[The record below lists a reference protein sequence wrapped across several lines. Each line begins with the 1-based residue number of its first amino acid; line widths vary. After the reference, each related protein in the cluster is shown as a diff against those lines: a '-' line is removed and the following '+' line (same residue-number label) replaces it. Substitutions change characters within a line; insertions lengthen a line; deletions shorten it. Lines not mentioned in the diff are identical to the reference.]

1 MNIRAS
7 QSNQRGNRYLAGGRD
22 LERAAKAFREAIE
35 AAPEWSVPWFNL
47 GLVCKRRREWAESL
61 RCNREAARLDAT
73 DEATWW
79 NLGIAATALGDWAE
93 ARRAWTGF
101 GITLPPGEG
110 EIVMRLGLTPIR
122 LNSAEAG
129 EVVWCDRID
138 PARAVIRNVPLPQS
152 EHRYGD
158 LVLHD
163 GAPNGTRLFGEQE
176 VPVFDELQLL
186 TPSRYATFVVS
197 VEAESAEALSG
208 LQRLL
213 AEAELTSE
221 DWGTIRQLCHEC
233 SIGRAGA
240 HEVPAAF
247 APGEATDLGIA
258 AETEAAVRDVLA
270 RWSAAWPGSRVAEV
284 QRALG

>member
-22 LERAAKAFREAIE
+22 LERAAKAFREAIA
-35 AAPEWSVPWFNL
+35 AAPDWSVPWFNL
-47 GLVCKRRREWAESL
+47 GLVSKRRREWAEAL
-61 RCNREAARLDAT
+61 RCNQEAARLDAT
-73 DEATWW
+73 DQPTWW

-93 ARRAWTGF
+93 ARRAWAAF
-101 GITLPPGEG
+101 GIQLPPGEG
-110 EIVMRLGLTPIR
+110 EIAMRLGLTPIR
-122 LNSAEAG
+122 INPDGAG

-138 PARAVIRNVPLPQS
+138 PARAIIRNVPLPQS
-152 EHRYGD
+152 AHRYGD

-163 GAPNGTRLFGEQE
+163 GAPNGTRLTGGQE

-186 TPSRYATFVVS
+186 TPSRYATFVVT
-197 VEAESAEALSG
+197 VEAESADALRG

-213 AEAELTSE
+213 AEAELTNE

-233 SIGRAGA
+233 STGRAGA
-240 HEVPAAF
+240 HEVPAEF
-247 APGEATDLGIA
+247 VPGAITDLGIA
-258 AETEAAVRDVLA
+258 AETEAAVHDALA
-270 RWSAAWPGSRVAEV
+270 HWSAAWPTSRVLEV

>member
-22 LERAAKAFREAIE
+22 LDRAAKAFREAID
-35 AAPEWSVPWFNL
+35 AAPDWSVPWFNL
-47 GLVCKRRREWAESL
+47 GLVCKRRCEWAESL
-61 RCNREAARLDAT
+61 RCNQEAARLDT
-73 DEATWW
+73 SDEATWW
-79 NLGIAATALGDWAE
+79 NLGIAATALGDWTE
-93 ARRAWTGF
+93 ARRAWAAYGVK
-101 GITLPPGEG
+101 LPPGDG
-110 EIVMRLGLTPIR
+110 EIAMRLGLTPIR
-122 LNSAEAG
+122 LNPDSHG

-138 PARAVIRNVPLPQS
+138 PARAIIRNVPLPQAA
-152 EHRYGD
+152 HRYGD

-163 GAPNGTRLFGEQE
+163 GAPNGTRFVGEQE

-186 TPSRYATFVVS
+186 IPSRYATFIVN
-197 VEAESAEALSG
+197 VEAESAEALRG

-233 SIGRAGA
+233 STGRAGA
-240 HEVPAAF
+240 HEFAAEY

-258 AETEAAVRDVLA
+258 AETEAAVQNVLTH
-270 RWSAAWPGSRVAEV
+270 WSAAWPQSRVLEV